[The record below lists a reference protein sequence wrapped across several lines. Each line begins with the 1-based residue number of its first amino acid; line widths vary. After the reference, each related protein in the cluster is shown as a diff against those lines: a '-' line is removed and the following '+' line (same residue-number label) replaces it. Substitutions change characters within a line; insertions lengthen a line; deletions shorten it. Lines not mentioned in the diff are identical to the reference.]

1 MSKAATGRKAPGTN
15 RPRRRTPSKQTPQR
29 TTVGQ
34 QIVAG
39 LNQLVEDLES
49 GKDITKIY
57 TFHRIKLSVDIPE
70 YKAEDVRRVREQL
83 HASQAVFAMFL
94 GVDVGSVQSWEQGRR
109 EPSEM
114 ARRFLE
120 EIEANPR
127 HWATRFKAKLNTE
140 RE

>member
-1 MSKAATGRKAPGTN
+1 MSKADSRQKTNTTRAPK
-15 RPRRRTPSKQTPQR
+15 RRSKPTSPPEQ

-34 QIVAG
+34 EIVAS
-39 LNQLVEDLES
+39 LKQLADDLKA
-49 GKDITKIY
+49 GKDITKTY
-57 TFHRIKLSVDIPE
+57 TFHRIELSVDIPE
-70 YKAEDVRRVREQL
+70 YTADDVKRVREQL

-127 HWATRFKAKLNTE
+127 HWAARFKTKLKKE
-140 RE
+140 RV

>member
-1 MSKAATGRKAPGTN
+1 MSKAAAGRKAPTTDK
-15 RPRRRTPSKQTPQR
+15 PRRRTPSKRTPRQ

-34 QIVAG
+34 EMIAG
-39 LNQLVEDLES
+39 LKQLVDDLEA

-57 TFHRIKLSVDIPE
+57 TFHRIKLSVEIPE
-70 YKAEDVRRVREQL
+70 YKADDVKRVREQL

-127 HWATRFKAKLNTE
+127 HWAARFKAKLKSE
-140 RE
+140 RV